1 MDCTDILSIFVD
13 LTNGPA
19 KEKFEGL
26 CVTNKGEVWVNND
39 NDGVDDN
46 SGENVLAMIGMVDLP
61 GPETDTPAGTPT
73 DEPAG
78 TPTDEPAG
86 TPGAPTAAPAPSA
99 GNNQF
104 FGWTSALVTVVAA
117 LLQ

>member
-13 LTNGPA
+13 LTKGPA

-26 CVTNKGEVWVNND
+26 CVTNMGEVWVNND

-73 DEPAG
+73 AEPAG
-78 TPTDEPAG
+78 TPE
-86 TPGAPTAAPAPSA
+86 APTAAPAPSA
-99 GNNQF
+99 CNNRF
-104 FGWTSALVTVVAA
+104 FGWTTALVIVVAA
-117 LLQ
+117 LLE